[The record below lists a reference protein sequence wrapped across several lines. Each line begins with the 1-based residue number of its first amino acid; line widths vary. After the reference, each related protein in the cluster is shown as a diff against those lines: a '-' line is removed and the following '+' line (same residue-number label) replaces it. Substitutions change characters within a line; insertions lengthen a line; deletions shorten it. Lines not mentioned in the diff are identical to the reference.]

1 MVAVWGIFGSL
12 NLFLP
17 LELAVHPAS
26 GEFIVKFHIAVAALI
41 SVFLFGTRSSA
52 QTESILYAFSGGSDG
67 GTPYSTLTL
76 DSSGNLYGTA
86 FNGGANAAGTVYEL
100 SPSADGWKET
110 VLFSFDGQD
119 GDGPYSGVIFDA
131 QGNIYGTTAFGGA
144 HGSGTVYELRL
155 STKGIWKETVLHN
168 FGSVGKTPQGNIVF
182 DKDGD
187 LYGTTFY
194 GGKYGKGTVWELLPN
209 GKGGWV
215 SKTLHTFAAGSDGAN
230 PYAGVIVDS
239 DGNAYGTT
247 WIGGA
252 NNAGVV
258 FKLSPKPSGPW
269 DESILY
275 NFSGAGSV
283 GGLIFDAKGNLYGTT
298 FDDLVFELTP
308 KSGEEW
314 SESTLSTVGEAPE
327 STLVFDSDGNLYGT
341 TLDGGSSLMGSV
353 FELSPETGGSWN
365 QTLLHA
371 FTGGQDGSRSDVGV
385 TLDSKGHIY
394 GTTYAGGGTGCGGSG
409 CGVVFQV
416 N

>member
-1 MVAVWGIFGSL
+1 M
-12 NLFLP
+12 
-17 LELAVHPAS
+17 
-26 GEFIVKFHIAVAALI
+26 KFRIAVVALI
-41 SVFLFGTRSSA
+41 MMLLFGARSSA

-76 DSSGNLYGTA
+76 DSSGNLYGTT

-110 VLFSFDGQD
+110 VLFSFNGKD

-131 QGNIYGTTAFGGA
+131 QGDIYGTTAFGGA
-144 HGSGTVYELRL
+144 HGSGTVYELKL
-155 STKGIWKETVLHN
+155 SSKGVWKETVIHN
-168 FGSVGKTPQGNIVF
+168 FGTVGKTPQGNIVF
-182 DKDGD
+182 DKDGN

-194 GGKYGKGTVWELLPN
+194 GGRYGKGTVWELSPN
-209 GKGGWV
+209 GKGGWI
-215 SKTLHTFAAGSDGAN
+215 SKTLHTFGAASDGAN
-230 PYAGVIVDS
+230 PYAGVTLDAE
-239 DGNAYGTT
+239 GNAYGTT

-258 FKLSPKPSGPW
+258 FELSPKPSGPW
-269 DESILY
+269 DESVLY

-283 GGLIFDAKGNLYGTT
+283 GGLIFDAKGNLYGNI
-298 FDDLVFELTP
+298 FYGMVFELIPGSSHEWTETTLAMVG
-308 KSGEEW
+308 SG
-314 SESTLSTVGEAPE
+314 AE
-327 STLVFDSDGNLYGT
+327 STLVFDSEGNLYGT

-353 FELSPETGGSWN
+353 FELAPETGGLWS
-365 QTLLHA
+365 QTTLHS
-371 FTGGQDGSRSDVGV
+371 FTGGEDGSRSDVGV